1 MATTRIELGLERKA
15 EVEAEL
21 LAELGLT
28 LIINRTLLNIS
39 CKSYCAKKE
48 YNRRTRYRGRT
59 SITPVLV

>member
-28 LIINRTLLNIS
+28 LIINRTVLKIS
-39 CKSYCAKKE
+39 CKSYYAKKD

-59 SITPVLV
+59 SIAPVLV